1 MLLKCLQFF
10 TMIPYLESKESR
22 IEDFFAELEA
32 GASAI
37 GPHERPAI
45 L

>member
-22 IEDFFAELEA
+22 TEDSSELEA
-32 GASAI
+32 GVSAI
-37 GPHERPAI
+37 SPHERPAI

>member
-10 TMIPYLESKESR
+10 TMIPYLENKESR
-22 IEDFFAELEA
+22 VEDFFAELES
-32 GASAI
+32 GVSAL
-37 GPHERPAI
+37 A